1 VPKVRKLILN
11 LLNQGEC
18 SVSWRRY
25 FYMRLNILHK
35 SFAQGMSLCVIY
47 EDTQKQLRQM
57 PFFLCV
63 MEVMRNVCEMN
74 NFRCTFQNN
83 TIHPN
88 QGILT

>member
-1 VPKVRKLILN
+1 MCHVLIHT
-11 LLNQGEC
+11 
-18 SVSWRRY
+18 
-25 FYMRLNILHK
+25 RLNILHK

-47 EDTQKQLRQM
+47 EDTQKQFHQM

-63 MEVMRNVCEMN
+63 MEVIRNVCEMN
-74 NFRCTFQNN
+74 HVRCCTFQNI